1 MRRLCLGLFLL
12 GAAPALFA
20 QSLFTLDVFPGDDA
34 PRTPPVAQY
43 GELVNHLDATLNAR
57 FLLRVMPSR
66 QVLEDALR
74 NPASKTHFV
83 LTDGVLPLPGSEY
96 TVLHESREKLTAV
109 LLVWDNSSVQSL
121 ADLRD
126 KAVLANPHHTVAKLA
141 QRMMKRNGV
150 EFAVG
155 GGRHHNEHQ
164 LADHFARFG
173 GRDALLTS
181 AATAERLM
189 AEHPGRFRSLPE
201 TESAPRW
208 VLAGHK
214 SLPETVHVGIID
226 ALEDVP
232 EAPGAGPSKRLLPVS
247 WTLHKKGAVRPGTIS
262 AR

>member
-1 MRRLCLGLFLL
+1 MRRLCLALPLLF
-12 GAAPALFA
+12 AAPALFA

-34 PRTPPVAQY
+34 PRTPSVAQY

-57 FLLRVMPSR
+57 FLLRVMPTR
-66 QVLEDALR
+66 QILDDALR
-74 NPASKTHFV
+74 STASKTHFV
-83 LTDGVLPLPGSEY
+83 LTDGVLPLPGDEY

-109 LLVWDNSSVQSL
+109 LLVWDNSAVQSI

-126 KAVLANPHHTVAKLA
+126 KAVLANPHHTIAKLA
-141 QRMMKRNGV
+141 QRLMRRSGI
-150 EFAVG
+150 EFALG
-155 GGRHHNEHQ
+155 GGRHHDEGQ

-189 AEHPGRFRSLPE
+189 AAHPGRFRSLPE

-214 SLPETVHVGIID
+214 SLPDTVHAGLID

-232 EAPGAGPSKRLLPVS
+232 EAAGTPKRLLPVS
-247 WTLHKKGAVRPGTIS
+247 WTLRKKGTVRPGTIGTL
-262 AR
+262 